1 MGEHVPNE
9 VVTSAGWDRILD
21 VLSHRKRRL
30 VLFML
35 ARGEPVTESGLQVR
49 GSSDGRRSE
58 SGVRHVHLPKLAEAG
73 YVDWNRDTGAI
84 TRGPRFDEVA
94 PLLELIEN
102 HSDELPPD
110 WP

>member
-1 MGEHVPNE
+1 MGERLPTE
-9 VVTSAGWDRILD
+9 VVSSAGWDRVLD
-21 VLSHRKRRL
+21 VLSHRQRRL
-30 VLFML
+30 ILFML

-49 GSSDGRRSE
+49 GSDDARRGE
-58 SGVRHVHLPKLAEAG
+58 NAVRHIHLPKLAEAG
-73 YVDWNRDTGAI
+73 YVDWDRDTGAI
-84 TRGPRFDEVA
+84 TKGPRYDEVE